1 MIKGIDLHLGF
12 VSVVV
17 VGHSGR
23 ALGAPLWRHLT
34 DPRTDL
40 QDFL

>member
-17 VGHSGR
+17 VGHSGH
-23 ALGAPLWRHLT
+23 ALGAPLRRHLT